1 MGGAP
6 PGLIEARKF
15 IEARRPSAT
24 RIAHRAQTLASGFFG
39 RKPAQ
44 ALAAQVAHCLK
55 RAPLDAILTME
66 IFDYDNILLLPR
78 RCRVESRSDCDT
90 SVQFGPH
97 HFKLPVVPA
106 NMKTV
111 VDEPITEM
119 LAREGYFYVMH
130 RFDLD
135 SLAYARGMRDK
146 GLLVSLSV
154 GVKPPDYALVD
165 RLAAEGVGADYITID
180 IAHGHAESVQRMI
193 GHIKQRLPDTFV
205 IAGNVGTP
213 EGVIDLENWGAD
225 ATKVGVGP
233 GKVCITRL
241 KTGFGTGGWQLSALK
256 WCSRV
261 ATKPIVA
268 DGGIRHHG
276 DIAKSVRF
284 GASMVM
290 VGSLFA
296 GHEDSPG
303 QTVEVDGK
311 LYKEYYGSA
320 SDFNKGEYRHVEGKR
335 ILEPVKGRL
344 ADTLREMQEDLQS
357 SISYA
362 GGTQLADLKKVNYVI
377 LGGEN
382 AGEHLFM

>member
-1 MGGAP
+1 
-6 PGLIEARKF
+6 
-15 IEARRPSAT
+15 
-24 RIAHRAQTLASGFFG
+24 
-39 RKPAQ
+39 
-44 ALAAQVAHCLK
+44 
-55 RAPLDAILTME
+55 ME

-78 RCRVESRSDCDT
+78 KCRVDSRSECDT
-90 SVQFGPH
+90 SMALGGRR
-97 HFKLPVVPA
+97 FKLPVVPA

-111 VDEPITEM
+111 LDETIARW
-119 LAREGYFYVMH
+119 LAANGYFYVMH

-135 SLAYARGMRDK
+135 TVAFAKAMREA
-146 GLLVSLSV
+146 GLIVSISA
-154 GVKPPDYALVD
+154 GVKPADYAIVD
-165 RLAAEGVGADYITID
+165 RLAAEGVGADYVTID
-180 IAHGHAESVQRMI
+180 IAHGHAESVRRMI
-193 GHIKQRLPDTFV
+193 AHLKEKLPQAFV

-213 EGVIDLENWGAD
+213 EAVIDLETWGAD

-256 WCSRV
+256 WCARV
-261 ATKPIVA
+261 ANKPIIA

-276 DIAKSVRF
+276 DIAKSIRF
-284 GASMVM
+284 GATMVM
-290 VGSLFA
+290 IGSLFA
-296 GHEDSPG
+296 GHEESPG

-335 ILEPVKGRL
+335 ILEPIKGTL
-344 ADTLREMQEDLQS
+344 AETLREMQEDLQS

-362 GGTQLADLKKVNYVI
+362 GGSRVEDIRRVNYVV